1 MITSKSISNGI
12 IRALITLVLGALVLL
27 FFYQI
32 QSVIIYLVVSF
43 ILTMI
48 GNPILDFFKRRLKF
62 NHLFATIATLF
73 IFILII
79 FGFIMMFIPLI
90 LSQGQNLSLLN
101 TAEIE
106 KNIITLANQISVFL
120 ESHQIDSS
128 QILKEANISSK
139 INYNII
145 PNFLNAIVGT
155 ISSFGMG
162 LASVL
167 FITFFFLKDRL
178 MFLVGARK
186 LIPDSHKFQILN
198 SLEKINHLLS
208 RYFIGLLFQLFIVF
222 LLYLIVLVIFGIPN
236 ALVIA
241 FLCAVL
247 NIIPYIGPLIAS
259 VLAAILTMLSNLGSD
274 FQSNILPTTIYVLIG
289 FWIVQIIDNNL
300 SQPIIFSKSV
310 SSHPL
315 EIFLVILIA
324 GFLFGIL
331 GMIVAVPLYTVI
343 KVIGKE
349 FFPENKIIQLL
360 TKNL

>member
-1 MITSKSISNGI
+1 MITSKVIANGI
-12 IRALITLVLGALVLL
+12 LRAIAYLILTALILYFL
-27 FFYQI
+27 YQI
-32 QSVIIYLVVSF
+32 QSVLIYLVIAL
-43 ILTMI
+43 ILTLI
-48 GNPILDFFKRRLKF
+48 GNPILDFFKKRLRF
-62 NHLFATIATLF
+62 NHTFATITTLL

-79 FGFIMMFIPLI
+79 AGLLTMFVPLI

-101 TAEIE
+101 TVEIE
-106 KNIITLANQISVFL
+106 KNSLQLINQIATFL
-120 ESHQIDSS
+120 ESHNIDSS
-128 QILKEANISSK
+128 KVLKEANITSK
-139 INYNII
+139 INFGIVTD
-145 PNFLNAIVGT
+145 FLNVILGT

-178 MFLVGARK
+178 HIIISAKK
-186 LIPDSHKFQILN
+186 LIPDSHEEQILN

-208 RYFIGLLFQLFIVF
+208 RYFIGLLIQLFIVF
-222 LLYLIVLVIFGIPN
+222 ILYLVVLIIFDIPN
-236 ALVIA
+236 AIIIA

-259 VLAAILTMLSNLGSD
+259 LLAAALTMLSHLGND
-274 FQSNILPTTIYVLIG
+274 FQTDILPATIYVLIG
-289 FWIVQIIDNNL
+289 FWIVQILDNNI

-331 GMIVAVPLYTVI
+331 GMVIAVPLYTI
-343 KVIGKE
+343 FKVIGKE
-349 FFPENKIIQLL
+349 FFPENIIIQLL
-360 TKNL
+360 TKNI

>member
-1 MITSKSISNGI
+1 
-12 IRALITLVLGALVLL
+12 
-27 FFYQI
+27 
-32 QSVIIYLVVSF
+32 
-43 ILTMI
+43 
-48 GNPILDFFKRRLKF
+48 
-62 NHLFATIATLF
+62 
-73 IFILII
+73 
-79 FGFIMMFIPLI
+79 MFIPLI

-106 KNIITLANQISVFL
+106 KNIIQLADQIAVFL

-128 QILKEANISSK
+128 KILKEANITSK
-139 INYNII
+139 INFNII
-145 PNFLNAIVGT
+145 PNFLNAILGT

-178 MFLVGARK
+178 IFLLGAKK
-186 LIPDSHKFQILN
+186 LIPYSHEFQILN

-208 RYFIGLLFQLFIVF
+208 RYFIGLLLQLFIVF
-222 LLYLIVLVIFGIPN
+222 MLYLIVLVIFGIPN
-236 ALVIA
+236 AIVIA

-247 NIIPYIGPLIAS
+247 NIIPYVGPLIAS
-259 VLAAILTMLSNLGSD
+259 VLAAILTMISNLGSD
-274 FQSNILPTTIYVLIG
+274 FQSDILPTTIYVLIG

-331 GMIVAVPLYTVI
+331 GMIVAVPLYTII

-360 TKNL
+360 TKDL